1 MQAAQMAALDELW
14 RGSDAADYGLT
25 QGEFNEILLKAAA
38 KQNWG
43 LAAGTMAAPAQ
54 QAAWL
59 RALKAND
66 LVLARVCA
74 QGHERAWEHF
84 VAIYHEPLVRAAVA
98 ITGNDTVGR
107 DLAGSLYA
115 ELYGMKEKDGERR
128 CPLNGYRGKGSLMGW
143 LRTTLAQRHVDHYRR
158 SYRERPLDD
167 GEGGDAR
174 FEPVA
179 QEIVVTESAAELA
192 PLAKAVTE
200 ALEQCA
206 AEDRF
211 VMAANYLDG
220 RKLLQIAQV
229 LGVHEATV
237 SRRVRRIA
245 DDLRKQVLRCLQR
258 NGLSRRAAEEA
269 LGADPRDM
277 DFDVKKLLQYSQAGP
292 FKDRTETKDGTAE
305 KKAAKETSFEETSG

>member
-1 MQAAQMAALDELW
+1 MPV
-14 RGSDAADYGLT
+14 
-25 QGEFNEILLKAAA
+25 
-38 KQNWG
+38 
-43 LAAGTMAAPAQ
+43 PAQ

-59 RALKAND
+59 QALKTND
-66 LVLARVCA
+66 LVLARACA

-84 VAIYHEPLVRAAVA
+84 VAIYHEPLVRAAIA
-98 ITGNDTVGR
+98 ITGSDTLGR

-115 ELYGMKEKDGERR
+115 ELYGMKERDGERR

-167 GEGGDAR
+167 GGDGEGGRIA

-179 QEIVVTESAAELA
+179 PEVVATEPAAELA

-211 VMAANYLDG
+211 VLAACYLDG

-258 NGLSRRAAEEA
+258 NGMSRRAAEEA

-277 DFDVKKLLQYSQAGP
+277 DLDHDLNLKKLLQYSQAGT
-292 FKDRTETKDGTAE
+292 FKEGIETKKRTAE
-305 KKAAKETSFEETSG
+305 KNAAKEPRAEETGR